1 MSLALPASRSL
12 VLADYWSRSAAA
24 DVVTVLAA
32 TGLTALAAQVAIPIP
47 GTPVPVTGQT
57 FAVLLAAAAIGPVRG
72 ALAQGLYL
80 VLALVGLPVLA
91 QHKSGASVVF
101 GATGGYL
108 VGFIVASIVVGVLA
122 RRGMSRRP
130 LSVFVSYVAGSAVIY
145 VFGVTWLALS
155 LSLSVG
161 SAISAGLTPFLL
173 GDLLKALLA
182 AGLLPLAWKGV
193 AALRGSD
200 AP

>member
-1 MSLALPASRSL
+1 M
-12 VLADYWSRSAAA
+12 
-24 DVVTVLAA
+24 
-32 TGLTALAAQVAIPIP
+32 
-47 GTPVPVTGQT
+47 PVTGQT

-193 AALRGSD
+193 TALRGSD

>member
-101 GATGGYL
+101 GA
-108 VGFIVASIVVGVLA
+108 IVASIVVGVLA

-193 AALRGSD
+193 TALRGSD